1 MRQQV
6 ECKVCKSIFMP
17 KAVTSVM
24 CSEVCRQK
32 HKRDYHYDRYAEMK
46 EARNKKK
53 GMIKCRQCG
62 EMFMQTYK
70 RVFCSPTCRVNY
82 RPPTKPKKPRK
93 PNNEHK
99 WKVSHPFRMF
109 KVVSRFESELQK
121 AIEKQELDDA
131 VNRYVEKGG
140 EIKKLEE
147 LPAPSLPSV
156 GSREWEWE
164 VRVGLGF
171 VGPDEGQ
178 DYLNY
183 SIDMERLEYLM
194 SKVG

>member
-1 MRQQV
+1 MKMIDPIK
-6 ECKVCKSIFMP
+6 CKVCKSMFKP
-17 KAVTSVM
+17 KSVKEII

-32 HKRDYHYDRYAEMK
+32 YKRDYHYDRYAEMK

-62 EMFMQTYK
+62 GMFQQTYK
-70 RVFCSPTCRVNY
+70 RVFCSPVCRVNY
-82 RPPTKPKKPRK
+82 RPPVKPKKPK
-93 PNNEHK
+93 KYDLPHA
-99 WKVSHPFRMF
+99 WKVNHPYKMF
-109 KVVSRFESELQK
+109 KVESRFESELQK

-131 VNRYVEKGG
+131 VNKYLENGG

-147 LPAPSLPSV
+147 LPAPTLPSV

-178 DYLNY
+178 DYV
-183 SIDMERLEYLM
+183 DVERLEYLV